1 MGSNLAVSLTE
12 LEDILFSEEDILL
25 RVENS
30 DQIIEM
36 CTTEGQELGFASLV
50 DLKQY
55 ITENEDAGSKFYIRT
70 YQAAEWIS
78 LYEHPS
84 FQRRKPQLVALSSLN
99 ETEDDTDLDFYIL
112 RFGQKAGPFHKS
124 DVLTMLDRKDV
135 LLTDMISHD
144 GGHTWNKLYLDEN
157 FDRRSLKGAE
167 QLPGVPNQVI
177 SSSQG
182 ETTRKIKP
190 ETDALSSLAYLS
202 NVKRGKSIERE
213 KVEFFQEEM
222 TKKAGSSSLY
232 KWLLVG
238 SLIGIGYFL
247 YSIKNQLLSPF
258 KEAEQTTIGEQA
270 EMLTPVNMEEAGAFG
285 NPRTAPLP
293 RGQVN
298 DQRRMGGKFE
308 TRQLDPIAPN
318 RAPRKSFMESAKY
331 QEIQNADPGNNGGED
346 PNYFY
351 DNSSPMELDP
361 VRSQVSKENYEEPV
375 EGEGPIPSSDTLF
388 ESETP
393 N

>member
-1 MGSNLAVSLTE
+1 MSSNAAESLID
-12 LEDILFSEEDILL
+12 LKDILYSEEDILL
-25 RVENS
+25 IVENT
-30 DQIIEM
+30 DHIFEM
-36 CTTEGQELGFASLV
+36 CNNEGEELGFVSLV
-50 DLKQY
+50 DLKQF
-55 ITENEDAGSKFYIRT
+55 ISDNEDAGSKFVIRA
-70 YQAAEWIS
+70 YQSDEWIS

-84 FQRRKPQLVALSSLN
+84 FQRRKPQLVPISSIS
-99 ETEDDTDLDFYIL
+99 EADDDDLEFFVL

-124 DVLTMLDRKDV
+124 DIMTMLDKKDV
-135 LLTDMISHD
+135 LQTDMISHD

-157 FDRRSLKGAE
+157 FDRRSLKGSD
-167 QLPGVPNQVI
+167 QLPGAPNQVI
-177 SSSQG
+177 SRSLG
-182 ETTRKIKP
+182 ETTRIIKP

-238 SLIGIGYFL
+238 SLLGIGYFL
-247 YSIKNQLLSPF
+247 FSIKNQLLSPF
-258 KEAEQTTIGEQA
+258 KEDVQSTVGEQA
-270 EMLTPVNMEEAGAFG
+270 EMLTPVNIEESQSFG
-285 NPRTAPLP
+285 NPRTPKAP

-298 DQRRMGGKFE
+298 DQRRKGGKFE
-308 TRQLDPIAPN
+308 VRQLEPISPD
-318 RAPRKSFMESAKY
+318 RGQKKSFMESSKY

-361 VRSQVSKENYEEPV
+361 VRTQVSKENFEEPV
-375 EGEGPIPSSDTLF
+375 EGDGPIPSSDALF